1 MGYEI
6 PQQLKHKEKIIFNLT
21 FTQLGYIIIFSIPVL
36 ILFKQSYSFTKFILL
51 SSPFIILAVGFMF
64 FNLSNTINNLVQYF
78 KFKTIKRN
86 EIRIEKILPIRKI
99 LNDTIY
105 TKHGNVAIL
114 EIQPINFS
122 IRNDED
128 KNTIIKG
135 FQKFLNSLD
144 FPVQFVI
151 TTHNLSI
158 KGYLKKLE
166 KKTDDKELF
175 HDFSSFILKLI
186 EDKEI
191 RNRKFYLAIL
201 EKSSLDIQCNVCI
214 ERFKRFGIISSRL
227 KTKEILKDI
236 HLFFNN
242 EFDPRPEGK
251 FENPLHY
258 ILGPNYIDENYNY
271 FKLNE
276 KYSRIITTNGYPRIV
291 EQGFLDRIIS
301 TNDDFDISIHIEP
314 FSINSTLLMLNGELQ
329 KQRADLYSEEM
340 KGSVNPSLEI
350 KYNDTRKVLDNLQ
363 KGEERLFNV
372 SLTINCKAS
381 SKEHL
386 DYLTKKVEAELNS
399 IMIQPKVPYFKQLKG
414 YQTLIPLAQNKLK
427 DERNITTNALSAFF
441 PLTSPFLA
449 MEESGIFLGLNKNKI
464 PIIRDIYN
472 LSNAN
477 GIVLA
482 TSGSGKSYFTKLL
495 ILRHLLQNTK
505 VIIIDPQGEYSS
517 LTKYSKGELIEI
529 SRDSKTIIN
538 PLDLM
543 GHDYMEKRLSLMD
556 VFKIMFGE
564 LSEIQKAILDK
575 ALTNTYAR
583 FGITKGKS
591 KGKSMPIL
599 GDLYQELEYLSS
611 KANRIEK
618 TTYQALLNRLF
629 MYTEGVFSF
638 MNRQTQL
645 NFNSNFVCFN
655 IGDMP
660 KQIKPLV
667 MFLILE
673 FVYTKMKSDK
683 ERKLL
688 VIDEA
693 WSLLSKTEEASYIFE
708 IVKTCRKYNLGLL
721 LITQDVED
729 LLSSRAGAAVL
740 SNSSYTL
747 LLRQK
752 PSVISSLM
760 KTFNLSSN
768 EKDYILTAAKG
779 RGILILENEHQE
791 IEVVASPKEDRIIT
805 TNADELNGE
814 YKLSKIKSKNK
825 VTLDLNRG
833 YYSGSVL
840 TKEEKNFIGLNGYKV
855 SKLVPIGKTHYEEFW
870 VKTNKVESIEHTFLV
885 HNIKNVLGKYVKE
898 VKVNVVRDVDLMVLN
913 KKDEEIAIE
922 VETGIGFNFHK
933 GRILNKFR
941 DVCNRYERVIVILTN
956 SKLKPRYENLL
967 KDLNLRIISRKE
979 LLDLFEVKK

>member
-1 MGYEI
+1 
-6 PQQLKHKEKIIFNLT
+6 
-21 FTQLGYIIIFSIPVL
+21 
-36 ILFKQSYSFTKFILL
+36 
-51 SSPFIILAVGFMF
+51 
-64 FNLSNTINNLVQYF
+64 
-78 KFKTIKRN
+78 
-86 EIRIEKILPIRKI
+86 
-99 LNDTIY
+99 
-105 TKHGNVAIL
+105 
-114 EIQPINFS
+114 
-122 IRNDED
+122 
-128 KNTIIKG
+128 
-135 FQKFLNSLD
+135 
-144 FPVQFVI
+144 
-151 TTHNLSI
+151 
-158 KGYLKKLE
+158 
-166 KKTDDKELF
+166 
-175 HDFSSFILKLI
+175 
-186 EDKEI
+186 
-191 RNRKFYLAIL
+191 
-201 EKSSLDIQCNVCI
+201 
-214 ERFKRFGIISSRL
+214 
-227 KTKEILKDI
+227 
-236 HLFFNN
+236 
-242 EFDPRPEGK
+242 
-251 FENPLHY
+251 
-258 ILGPNYIDENYNY
+258 
-271 FKLNE
+271 
-276 KYSRIITTNGYPRIV
+276 
-291 EQGFLDRIIS
+291 
-301 TNDDFDISIHIEP
+301 
-314 FSINSTLLMLNGELQ
+314 
-329 KQRADLYSEEM
+329 
-340 KGSVNPSLEI
+340 
-350 KYNDTRKVLDNLQ
+350 
-363 KGEERLFNV
+363 
-372 SLTINCKAS
+372 
-381 SKEHL
+381 
-386 DYLTKKVEAELNS
+386 
-399 IMIQPKVPYFKQLKG
+399 
-414 YQTLIPLAQNKLK
+414 
-427 DERNITTNALSAFF
+427 
-441 PLTSPFLA
+441 
-449 MEESGIFLGLNKNKI
+449 
-464 PIIRDIYN
+464 
-472 LSNAN
+472 
-477 GIVLA
+477 
-482 TSGSGKSYFTKLL
+482 
-495 ILRHLLQNTK
+495 LRHLLQNTK

-599 GDLYQELEYLSS
+599 GDLYEELEYLSS

-814 YKLSKIKSKNK
+814 YKLSKIKNSNK
-825 VTLDLNRG
+825 VTLDLDRG

-885 HNIKNVLGKYVKE
+885 HNIKKVLGGYVKE

-913 KKDEEIAIE
+913 KKGEEIAIE
-922 VETGIGFNFHK
+922 VETGIGFKFHK

-956 SKLKPRYENLL
+956 SRLKPRYENLL
-967 KDLNLRIISRKE
+967 KDLNLKIISRKE